1 MTARKIS
8 SLIFIVSCF
17 ASPGAS
23 ALGPYEAYQKA
34 AAHDPVFLKAQQ
46 DHAAAQENS
55 NISRASLLPNL
66 SAETRN
72 TPRNNQ
78 TVTATAPTGEEL
90 SLKRRYSSNSATL
103 TMSQPLFDLQR
114 WNRHKQTKK
123 EVQASHYGLMEATQ
137 NLIIRVFEAYIEA
150 LYARDQYRI
159 ARSQFE
165 AYAEELKRNRSA
177 YRTGDATRTDVAE
190 TEAQVRAS
198 EVSLEDANDTLLVAM
213 QKLSQITGVK
223 LESIKD
229 IAPIRPRYL
238 KNMPSLKTQT
248 AERWRDIAMKNNM
261 KLLQAR
267 MSIEEARAALKRVRS
282 EYAPTVNLVAEHA
295 RNKPQTDS
303 TLNQRYKTSS
313 IGIAVNIPLY
323 SGGSTS
329 AGVRQATHQIESRMR
344 EADAI
349 INDIMTNLD
358 QRHRLLASGLMRITA
373 RQRAVKAAEI
383 ALTGNRVAVIVGER
397 VNVDVLD
404 ATQRLF
410 SARSALNRAIYDN
423 LKAIIYLKYY
433 AGILSPSDIEEIN
446 GLFEG

>member
-1 MTARKIS
+1 MTVRKIS
-8 SLIFIVSCF
+8 SLIFILSCF
-17 ASPGAS
+17 VWRGAS
-23 ALGPYEAYQKA
+23 ALGPYEAYLKA
-34 AAHDPVFLKAQQ
+34 AEHDPAFLKAQQ
-46 DHAAAQENS
+46 DHAATQENA
-55 NISRASLLPNL
+55 NISRARLLPNL

-78 TVTATAPTGEEL
+78 TVTATAPTGQEL
-90 SLKRRYSSNSATL
+90 SLKRRYSSNSASVML
-103 TMSQPLFDLQR
+103 RQPLFDLQS
-114 WNRHKQTKK
+114 WNQHKQAKI
-123 EVQASHYGLMEATQ
+123 EVEASHYGMLEASQ

-159 ARSQFE
+159 AHSQHE
-165 AYAEELKRNRSA
+165 AYVEELKRNRSA
-177 YRTGDATRTDVAE
+177 YRTGDSTRTDVAE

-198 EVSLEDANDTLLVAM
+198 EVALEDANDTLLVAM

-223 LESIKD
+223 LDSIKD
-229 IAPIRPRYL
+229 IAPIRPKYL
-238 KNMPSLKTQT
+238 KNMPTLQTQSLEK
-248 AERWRDIAMKNNM
+248 WRAVALRNNK

-267 MSIEEARAALKRVRS
+267 ASIEEARAALKKVKS
-282 EYAPTVNLVAEHA
+282 EYAPTVNLVGEHS
-295 RNKPQTDS
+295 RNKPQTDD
-303 TLNQRYKTSS
+303 TLNQRYRTSS

-329 AGVRQATHQIESRMR
+329 AGVRQVNHQLEGRIH

-358 QRHRLLASGLMRITA
+358 QRHRLLATGLMRITA

-423 LKAIIYLKYY
+423 LKAVIYLKYY
-433 AGILSPSDIEEIN
+433 AGILVPSDIQDIN